1 MTSSHATMDGDS
13 GAGRPLR
20 AWCLMRDQFA
30 HVRPVEEFMGTRAVF
45 IYDDTWEPAQML
57 DAKPDIVLCVN
68 DWPSGVARCLDAAR
82 DAGIP
87 SLVFQD
93 GILEWRCQ
101 YENPLFGG
109 GGGAPQHQPV
119 LADRIACI
127 GRQSARQ
134 IAAWGNAGRVEAT
147 GMPRLDH
154 LIARE
159 RRPRRT
165 PGKCILVMT
174 AKKAG
179 FTPEQSA
186 VTLRSL
192 QDVRAHL
199 ATLRDVEVIW
209 RVSQEMAEAL
219 EVTNLMRETSSVEL
233 AEVVERS
240 DAVITTISTAILETM
255 ILDRP
260 VAALDYHDVP
270 RFVPTAWTISARDHI
285 APVVSA
291 LLHPDARR
299 MAFQRDSLRDCLEC
313 DGPAAP
319 RVAAL
324 IERMAH
330 AGAAR
335 RAGAVSRSPA
345 DRTTSGA
352 APNGAGVD
360 ASGHAGDVPSLAELY
375 PDQPVFAELDVQR
388 LQVRLARAEKDR
400 ERLEREL
407 NRRSVAR
414 RLYALG
420 RSLAGGSRGG
430 RPS

>member
-1 MTSSHATMDGDS
+1 MPADAPGADG
-13 GAGRPLR
+13 GTLAARPLR
-20 AWCLMRDQFA
+20 VWCLMRDQFA
-30 HVRPVEEFMGTRAVF
+30 HVRPVEEYMASRAEFV
-45 IYDDTWEPAQML
+45 YDDAWEPARL
-57 DAKPDIVLCVN
+57 VEASPDIVLCVN
-68 DWPSGVARCLDAAR
+68 DWPSGIARCLDAAR

-154 LIARE
+154 LLARE
-159 RRPRRT
+159 RRPRRS
-165 PGKCILVMT
+165 PGRCILVMT

-179 FTPEQSA
+179 FTEEQSA

-192 QDVRAHL
+192 EDVRTHL
-199 ATLRDVEVIW
+199 DTLPGVEVIW
-209 RVSQEMAEAL
+209 RVSREMAEAMG
-219 EVTNLMRETSSVEL
+219 VVNLMRETSSVEL
-233 AEVVERS
+233 TEVVERS
-240 DAVITTISTAILETM
+240 DAVITTPSTAILETM
-255 ILDRP
+255 ILGRP
-260 VAALDYHDVP
+260 VAALDYHNVP
-270 RFVPTAWTISARDHI
+270 RFVPTAWTISARSHI
-285 APVVSA
+285 APVVA
-291 LLHPDARR
+291 QLLEPDARR
-299 MAFQRDSLRDCLEC
+299 LAFQNDCLRDCLEC
-313 DGPAAP
+313 EGPAAP

-324 IERMAH
+324 IERMVTV
-330 AGAAR
+330 AR
-335 RAGAVSRSPA
+335 GV
-345 DRTTSGA
+345 T
-352 APNGAGVD
+352 APVGD
-360 ASGHAGDVPSLAELY
+360 ASGANGASANGSGADVSSTRGAPSLAELY
-375 PDQPVFAELDVQR
+375 PDQPIFAESDVQR

-407 NRRSVAR
+407 RRRSMVQ

-420 RSLAGGSRGG
+420 KNIAGGRGRRGG
-430 RPS
+430 AS